1 MSMTARRIR
10 RWWKGH
16 VAWRLMPT
24 PDGVKSAHSQYML
37 LREQAAKAGGLCM
50 NCRRVAPMPGR
61 RECEPC
67 RDRRLA
73 TDRARREQLTAAGI
87 CYMCKG
93 PRDGPEQ
100 KCSTCRTESTQSTRE
115 RRARA
120 HAALREARKRQ
131 REAEREC
138 EATQGDGQ

>member
-37 LREQAAKAGGLCM
+37 LREQAAKGAGLCM

-73 TDRARREQLTAAGI
+73 TDKARREKLTEGGI
-87 CYMCKG
+87 CYMCLR
-93 PRDGPEQ
+93 PRDRPETM
-100 KCSTCRTESTQSTRE
+100 CSACRVASTAASRE
-115 RRARA
+115 RRARGKYGTA
-120 HAALREARKRQ
+120 PA
-131 REAEREC
+131 
-138 EATQGDGQ
+138 